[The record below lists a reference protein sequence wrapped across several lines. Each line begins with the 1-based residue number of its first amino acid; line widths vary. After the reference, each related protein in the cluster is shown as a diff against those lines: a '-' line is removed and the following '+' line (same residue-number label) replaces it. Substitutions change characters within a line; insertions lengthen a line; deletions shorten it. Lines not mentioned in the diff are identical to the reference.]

1 MVAKPYYHIKLHDV
15 ISSIITDWTRTLIRW
30 MSTAQW
36 PDIHLVWIDQ
46 YPIKYLSTSH
56 ISRHWYDGG
65 SCLISSVRHCVSPLT
80 LWWWWLWITVV
91 LLSDCWWIYYAVSMC
106 VQYEVD
112 NFLQI
117 NQKKTLQWQEKK
129 RIHLTKYE
137 VSVPHTSQP
146 YCSNVWTLKLNLSC
160 VFISVHMHFWPPQQ
174 TMAAAWSLER

>member
-1 MVAKPYYHIKLHDV
+1 
-15 ISSIITDWTRTLIRW
+15 

-91 LLSDCWWIYYAVSMC
+91 LLSDFWWIYCAVSMC

-117 NQKKTLQWQEKK
+117 NQKKKPYSDRKKNEFIWQN
-129 RIHLTKYE
+129 TKSLFLILHSHIVQTYGL
-137 VSVPHTSQP
+137 
-146 YCSNVWTLKLNLSC
+146 WNLIFPASSYQFTC
-160 VFISVHMHFWPPQQ
+160 TFDPRSRRWPLHDLWNGSVHNNGVIDHCLQSSMEK
-174 TMAAAWSLER
+174 SKL